1 MPPPFRFVHAADIHL
16 DSPLKGLAGQEGE
29 TVRLI
34 RSATRRALE
43 ALIGRVIEEEAAFL
57 VLAGDIYDG
66 NWRDYHTGLF
76 FVRQMGRLA
85 QAGIPAFLIHGN
97 HDAESQI
104 TRRLSLPDNVTVFS
118 SQRPETHIVEHLGV
132 ALHGQSFRQRSVT
145 ANLAR
150 GYPNPVPNAL
160 NIGLLHTGL
169 GGEEG
174 HETYA
179 PCTLAELVQKGY
191 DYWALGHIHQADVR
205 HERPYVVYSGNLQGR
220 HIREP
225 GPKGAYLVHVQGGSI
240 TALTPFY
247 VDVVRWA
254 LLKVSAAGCET
265 IHELFDGV
273 RDAVERAVA
282 DQADGRLL
290 ACRLEVT
297 GTTRIHDQ
305 LLASTDQLL
314 NEAQAAALALGENQ
328 AWVERVA
335 VATRPASTG
344 PQASQMGQDVLQIL
358 RGSSA
363 DLELREQLKTHF
375 DELVRKLP
383 YEVRTQAEDGLL
395 KALVNEDYGSLIQ
408 AAEPYLMARLLE
420 ERR

>member
-1 MPPPFRFVHAADIHL
+1 MPPSFRFVHAADIHL

-34 RSATRRALE
+34 RSATRTALE
-43 ALIGRVIEEEAAFL
+43 ALIGRVIEEQAAFL
-57 VLAGDIYDG
+57 VIAGDIYDG

-85 QAGIPAFLIHGN
+85 EAGIPAFLIHGN
-97 HDAESQI
+97 HDAASQI

-118 SQRPETHIVEHLGV
+118 SQKPETHIVEHLGV
-132 ALHGQSFRQRSVT
+132 ALHGQSFPQRSVT

-150 GYPNPVPNAL
+150 GYPDPVPHAF

-220 HIREP
+220 HIRES
-225 GPKGAYLVHVQGGSI
+225 GPKGAYLADVQGGSI
-240 TALTPFY
+240 AALTPFY

-254 LLKVSAAGCET
+254 LLEVSAVGCET
-265 IHELFDGV
+265 LHELFDGI
-273 RDAVERAVA
+273 RDAVEQAVA
-282 DQADGRLL
+282 NQADGRLL

-297 GTTRIHDQ
+297 GTTGDPRS
-305 LLASTDQLL
+305 APRL
-314 NEAQAAALALGENQ
+314 NRPIAQ
-328 AWVERVA
+328 
-335 VATRPASTG
+335 
-344 PQASQMGQDVLQIL
+344 
-358 RGSSA
+358 
-363 DLELREQLKTHF
+363 
-375 DELVRKLP
+375 
-383 YEVRTQAEDGLL
+383 
-395 KALVNEDYGSLIQ
+395 
-408 AAEPYLMARLLE
+408 
-420 ERR
+420 